1 MLRTNIITGKIH
13 IGNIVIISGRYK
25 MDIPYPDTLH
35 ISYLRTAEILLDQQF
50 KSKPTVVA
58 IVHHVHTEENPTKGN
73 TVPFH
78 IATVDYDPK
87 DFSPQT
93 RIMISSVETTA
104 RRTEY
109 EYWCEYMVM
118 GEAL

>member
-1 MLRTNIITGKIH
+1 MQTI
-13 IGNIVIISGRYK
+13 
-25 MDIPYPDTLH
+25 D
-35 ISYLRTAEILLDQQF
+35 LRTAEILIDQQF
-50 KSKPTVVA
+50 KDKPTVVA
-58 IVHHVHTEENPTKGN
+58 TVHHVDTPANPTKGN

-78 IATVDYDPK
+78 ITTVDIDPDTFK
-87 DFSPQT
+87 PQT

-104 RRTEY
+104 RRIDY